1 MKRLYLLRHA
11 KAAPGEAEDDDFSR
25 TLALS
30 GIQDGARMARW
41 LRENGHVPDLILASA
56 AARAAQT
63 AELMLQQIKTD
74 IEYRDTL
81 YLAEAA
87 KIVAAA
93 RGAPAAAAS
102 LMIVGHNPGLEDA
115 ASLLADAPLRRT
127 EQGRPGRLG
136 EKFPTC
142 ALAILDFDIGRWRDL
157 REGGGRWVEFV
168 RPMDV

>member
-11 KAAPGEAEDDDFSR
+11 KAAPGEAEDDDFGR

-41 LRENGHVPDLILASA
+41 LRENGHAPDLILASA

-63 AELMLQQIKTD
+63 AELQLQQIKAD

-87 KIVAAA
+87 KIVAAV

-115 ASLLADAPLRRT
+115 ASLLADTPLRRAD
-127 EQGRPGRLG
+127 QGRPGRPG

-142 ALAILDFDIGRWRDL
+142 ALAILDFDIGRWRDV

-168 RPMDV
+168 RPVDI